1 MKKYKIDKESENKV
15 LAESVV
21 AREIVQEILKYG
33 VSQLQIQKI
42 IKMLALE
49 LEDNKKL
56 KGVCDAIEGVEIEK
70 KTELIIQE

>member
-1 MKKYKIDKESENKV
+1 MKKYSAKKEMKNKV
-15 LAESVV
+15 LTESVV
-21 AREIVQEILKYG
+21 AREIVQEILNYG
-33 VSQLQIQKI
+33 VNQLQIQKI

-56 KGVCDAIEGVEIEK
+56 KGVCDAIEGIELEK